1 MSHFAELDENDIVLR
16 VVVVHNN
23 ELLDENGNE
32 SEEKGI
38 IFCKNH
44 FGENTVWIQTSYNE
58 NFRKRFAGIGLKYDR
73 QRDMFID
80 ANPPNFP
87 SWSLNENTGYY
98 EAPVP
103 YPDDKENIYMWDE
116 ELGMWTVSEKVLKI

>member
-1 MSHFAELDENDIVLR
+1 MAHFAELDENDIVLR

-32 SEEKGI
+32 SEQKGI
-38 IFCKNH
+38 KFCKDH
-44 FGENTVWIQTSYNE
+44 FGEDTIWVQTSYNRT
-58 NFRKRFAGIGLKYDR
+58 FRKRFAGIGLKYDR
-73 QRDMFID
+73 QKDMFID

-87 SWSLNENTGYY
+87 SWKLNEETGFY

-103 YPDDKENIYMWDE
+103 FPDDPENIYIWDE
-116 ELGMWTVSEKVLKI
+116 DILNWVVFEKLLKS